1 MEELNRYVLGLGFTP
16 DRLKVAL
23 IRKRRVRPGFE
34 WMMGLMNGLGGEIW
48 AGEDPRDTMSREFKE
63 ESGVTISADDWELCG
78 KFHCRKDQY
87 AFNYEVLVYRTFHD
101 DVHNVKTASPEEGK
115 VHLIE
120 VPLLR
125 NYPTTQA
132 IKWIIPL
139 VLYRDL
145 RVFDVEE
152 K

>member
-1 MEELNRYVLGLGFTP
+1 MEQSNRYVLGLGFTP

-34 WMMGLMNGLGGEIW
+34 WMQGLMNGLGGKVR
-48 AGEDPRDTMSREFKE
+48 EDELSVDAMVREFKE
-63 ESGVTISADDWELCG
+63 ESGVELPRDAWSFCGSFHKRAENWEV
-78 KFHCRKDQY
+78 F
-87 AFNYEVLVYRTFHD
+87 VYSTFHD
-101 DVHNVKTASPEEGK
+101 DIANVKTASPGEGK
-115 VHLIE
+115 VYLVD
-120 VPLLR
+120 VPYLNAYL
-125 NYPTTQA
+125 TTPA
-132 IKWIIPL
+132 LKWIIPL

>member
-1 MEELNRYVLGLGFTP
+1 MEELNRYVLGLAFTP

-34 WMMGLMNGLGGEIW
+34 WMQGLMNGLGGKVR
-48 AGEDPRDTMSREFKE
+48 EDELSVDAMAREFRE
-63 ESGVTISADDWELCG
+63 ESGVTIPADGWELCG